1 MTLQSSGA
9 ISMSQI
15 GTELSNNSRS
25 IRTLS
30 AAAGKSTPD
39 SFSEFYSY
47 SAYSPSFAWGN
58 VSASTADTFVTTN
71 STTTGINQTITLRFN
86 LTKSGND
93 ANQYIVIYKNGAS
106 QVQLTSGNTDLT
118 GVTSSDT
125 FYAAV
130 YNSAGETFTG
140 TITIT
145 DQTNGTQLDTATISY
160 FREEE

>member
-1 MTLQSSGA
+1 MALQSSGA
-9 ISMSQI
+9 ISMSEI
-15 GTELSNNSRS
+15 GTELSNASRS
-25 IRTLS
+25 LRTLS

-39 SFSEFYSY
+39 SMSEFYSY
-47 SAYSPSFAWGN
+47 SSGSFSWSN
-58 VSASTADTFVTTN
+58 ISTSTSDAFVTTN
-71 STTTGINQTITLRFN
+71 TTTTNIGSTITLRFN

-130 YNSAGETFTG
+130 YNSVGETFTG

-145 DQTNGTQLDTATISY
+145 DQTNTTQLDTATID
-160 FREEE
+160 FTRQP

>member
-1 MTLQSSGA
+1 MALQSSGA
-9 ISMSQI
+9 ISMSEI
-15 GTELSNNSRS
+15 GTELSNASRS
-25 IRTLS
+25 LRTLS

-39 SFSEFYSY
+39 SMSEFYSY
-47 SAYSPSFAWGN
+47 SSGSFSWSN
-58 VSASTADTFVTTN
+58 ISTSTSDAFVTTN
-71 STTTGINQTITLRFN
+71 TTTTNIGSTITLRFN

-93 ANQYIVIYKNGAS
+93 ANHYIVIYKNGAS

-130 YNSAGETFTG
+130 YNSTEESTFTG

-145 DQTNGTQLDTATISY
+145 DQTNTTQLDTATISFY
-160 FREEE
+160 QEP